1 MVPTAYV
8 VLDHL
13 PLTPNGKLDRKAL
26 PMPERRSEG
35 YRAPRTPE
43 EEVLCGIFAEVLSLE
58 RVGIDD
64 NFFALGGDSILSIQ
78 LVSRARRS
86 GLELTPC
93 GRVPAADD
101 RGTGCDSQAIRTAA
115 RLCLGRSGSSWRSA
129 ADADHAMA
137 ARAWRP
143 DEPVQPVDAAAGAE
157 LTERTPSDQSAAE
170 RAGPP

>member
-1 MVPTAYV
+1 MSQAAVVAREDGPGGKQLVGYVVPATGGACRTALRCSAVWPSVLPDYMVPTAYV

-26 PMPERRSEG
+26 PAPERRSEG

-43 EEVLCGIFAEVLSLE
+43 EELLCGIFAEVLSLE

-86 GLELTPC
+86 GL
-93 GRVPAADD
+93 G
-101 RGTGCDSQAIRTAA
+101 
-115 RLCLGRSGSSWRSA
+115 
-129 ADADHAMA
+129 
-137 ARAWRP
+137 
-143 DEPVQPVDAAAGAE
+143 
-157 LTERTPSDQSAAE
+157 
-170 RAGPP
+170 